1 MRDLMH
7 LGLSRSTLAV
17 AQLGFVS
24 GLFVPGFSRNPCL
37 EGELD
42 LWVPF
47 SPVAPPCPL
56 VFMVSSHMGFSAPE
70 LNPGGSWQGVP

>member
-24 GLFVPGFSRNPCL
+24 GLFVSGFSRNPCL

-42 LWVPF
+42 VLVPF
-47 SPVAPPCPL
+47 SPLPCCSFL
-56 VFMVSSHMGFSAPE
+56 SLGFCGFLTHEFFSS
-70 LNPGGSWQGVP
+70 

>member
-1 MRDLMH
+1 MRDLMR

-42 LWVPF
+42 VWVPS
-47 SPVAPPCPL
+47 SPLPCC
-56 VFMVSSHMGFSAPE
+56 SSLSLGFYGFPTPGFF
-70 LNPGGSWQGVP
+70 NP

>member
-42 LWVPF
+42 V
-47 SPVAPPCPL
+47 
-56 VFMVSSHMGFSAPE
+56 
-70 LNPGGSWQGVP
+70 